1 MMNSVTIM
9 GRLCGAPT
17 IRMTQS
23 GLPVANF
30 RVAVDRDYGGR
41 DGSEP
46 QTDFITCV
54 AWRHTAEFLGKYFAK
69 GDRLALQGRLQTSN
83 WTDRDNN
90 RRRSAE
96 VVVDNVYFCE
106 SKRSREGGQGPVGSA
121 PSNTSASYN
130 TGFGGAPTGGSAF
143 SELDDSDGG
152 LPF

>member
-83 WTDRDNN
+83 WTASDGSKHTSVEVLAEQIYFAGAN
-90 RRRSAE
+90 RRDAAPQSAMPH
-96 VVVDNVYFCE
+96 
-106 SKRSREGGQGPVGSA
+106 SAAPQSREYA
-121 PSNTSASYN
+121 A
-130 TGFGGAPTGGSAF
+130 A
-143 SELDDSDGG
+143 
-152 LPF
+152 

>member
-90 RRRSAE
+90 KRTSVE
-96 VVVDNVYFCE
+96 VVAEQVYFADG
-106 SKRSREGGQGPVGSA
+106 SRRDAA
-121 PSNTSASYN
+121 PQNAMPQSTEPQNTAQQ
-130 TGFGGAPTGGSAF
+130 GGAYAAA
-143 SELDDSDGG
+143 
-152 LPF
+152 

>member
-90 RRRSAE
+90 KRTSVE
-96 VVVDNVYFCE
+96 VVAEQVYFADG
-106 SKRSREGGQGPVGSA
+106 SRRDAA
-121 PSNTSASYN
+121 PQNAMPQSTEPQNMAQQSGEYVA
-130 TGFGGAPTGGSAF
+130 A
-143 SELDDSDGG
+143 
-152 LPF
+152 